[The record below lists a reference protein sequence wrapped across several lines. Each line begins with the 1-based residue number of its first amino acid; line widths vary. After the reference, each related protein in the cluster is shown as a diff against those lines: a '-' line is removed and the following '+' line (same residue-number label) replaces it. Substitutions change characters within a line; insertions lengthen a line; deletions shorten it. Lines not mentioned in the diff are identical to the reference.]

1 MIQTGGQKLFT
12 ATEVSLL
19 LGVTRETLGLYAK
32 EAEIPDRRILRV
44 RYYTEEEIRKVLET
58 QGQKPTRRVSS
69 QMKRGCTMTE
79 KDFYSLSLEEKEKF
93 VQRESL
99 PGRKEHLQTLRGI
112 RETLLSKLEGLES
125 LVSSTLLFETEE
137 ETLLLGSIRSLQTAL
152 SRLDSSISL
161 LENNIQR
168 VEDGESNN
176 L

>member
-1 MIQTGGQKLFT
+1 MK
-12 ATEVSLL
+12 
-19 LGVTRETLGLYAK
+19 ET
-32 EAEIPDRRILRV
+32 
-44 RYYTEEEIRKVLET
+44 
-58 QGQKPTRRVSS
+58 
-69 QMKRGCTMTE
+69 
-79 KDFYSLSLEEKEKF
+79 DFYFLSLEEKVKF

-137 ETLLLGSIRSLQTAL
+137 ETHLRGSIRSLQTAL

-168 VEDGESNN
+168 VEEGESNN